1 MSARARVFV
10 PALVA
15 LVGLGLVPVLFP
27 DELNWIGIGFLTFV
41 FITLA
46 IAWNLVGGFA
56 GQVSFGYAAL
66 FGTGAYV
73 TAILWS
79 RHGWSPVA
87 TLPVAGLAALVVAL
101 VVGLPCFRLEGPYFS
116 IATIGVGE
124 AARVLALNLDRI
136 TGGAS
141 GLNLPLA
148 VPTKAWFYWSGLAL
162 AAGAFAVSAWIR
174 WSRLGL
180 ALFALRM
187 NQEAAESLGVR
198 TALAKNV
205 AHAVSAFLVGVAA
218 GLYVVY
224 FSYVHPDQAFGF
236 ELSIGMVLM
245 GVIGGIGTLWGPVL
259 GAAVFYPVRQIVL
272 SQPNLVAFNLLVYG
286 GLLIVIVLFEPR
298 GLVGLAER
306 LRDFVMRR
314 GRSRRTAGDTLG
326 SSGA

>member
-1 MSARARVFV
+1 MGRARPF
-10 PALVA
+10 
-15 LVGLGLVPVLFP
+15 LVPVAVLGALALFPLAFP
-27 DELNWIGIGFLTFV
+27 DEVNWIGLGFLTFI

-56 GQVSFGYAAL
+56 GQVSFGYAAF

-79 RHGWSPVA
+79 RHGWDPVA
-87 TLPVAGLAALVVAL
+87 TLPVAGLAALAVAL

-124 AARVLALNLDRI
+124 ATRVLALNLDRL

-148 VPTKAWFYWSGLAL
+148 VPGKTWFYWSGLLL
-162 AAGAFAVSAWIR
+162 AALAFAVSAWVR
-174 WSRLGL
+174 SSRLGL

-187 NQEAAESLGVR
+187 NQSAAESLGVR
-198 TALAKNV
+198 TALHKNT
-205 AHAVSAFLVGVAA
+205 AHCLSAFLVGIAA

-224 FSYVHPDQAFGF
+224 LSYVHPDQVFGF
-236 ELSIGMVLM
+236 DLSIGMVLM

-259 GAAVFYPVRQIVL
+259 GAVIFYPTRQLVL
-272 SQPNLVAFNLLVYG
+272 SQPTLVAFNLLVYG
-286 GLLIVIVLFEPR
+286 ALLILIVLFEPR
-298 GLVGLAER
+298 GLMGMLARLAEAVSAR
-306 LRDFVMRR
+306 ARPAP
-314 GRSRRTAGDTLG
+314 SAGATG
-326 SSGA
+326 SSRD